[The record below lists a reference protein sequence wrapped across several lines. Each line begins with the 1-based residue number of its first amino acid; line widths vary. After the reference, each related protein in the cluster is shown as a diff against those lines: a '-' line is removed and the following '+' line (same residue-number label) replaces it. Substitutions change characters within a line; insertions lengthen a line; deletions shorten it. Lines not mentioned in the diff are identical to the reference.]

1 MSVNDDDDGSR
12 RGCWT
17 GTGGEG
23 RSGQRTS
30 AGWAL
35 LVALLVA
42 ATKGKF
48 DIR

>member
-12 RGCWT
+12 REEDQ
-17 GTGGEG
+17 GEREPKHRVG
-23 RSGQRTS
+23 LPG
-30 AGWAL
+30 L